1 MARWSPFS
9 PFART
14 WPKVTPGT
22 LRADLL
28 AGLIG
33 AIVVLPQ
40 GIAYATLLGL
50 PPEYGLYCAMVPTAI
65 AALFGSSWHSISGPT
80 NAISLVVFATLSPIV
95 APGSPEYLQ
104 AVLTLAFIVGVA
116 LLAVGLF
123 RLGAVANFI
132 SHTVV
137 VAFSTGVGILIATTQ
152 LGELFGMTIPR
163 GAFLKT
169 WQYFLTHLAEIGM
182 YPTLVAAITIA
193 VGLASQRFIKRVPY
207 PLVAVVA
214 GGLAAFG
221 LNVAVGV
228 DVTGIRT
235 LGPLPGA
242 LPPLSYPTF
251 QLDLIQPIAGVA
263 VAVTALCLIE
273 SISVARSIA
282 VRSGQR
288 LDANREFVG
297 QGLSNLAASF
307 FSGFPSCG
315 SFNRSMANYEAGA
328 KTPLA
333 AVAAAA
339 FLVLIV
345 LAVAP
350 LVAYLP
356 YAAMAGVLVMIAW
369 RLVDL
374 EQMRHIVHARGGEAT
389 VLGVTVAATLLM
401 NLDVAILFGVLL
413 SLGIYVYKTSQPRFV
428 PVVPDPLA
436 ETRKSVE
443 QHAGLDE
450 CPQLKLVRLEGGL
463 YFGAVDHAEQVLDR
477 FHAEHPEQ
485 KHLLLL
491 CKGVNYVDLAGG
503 EVLAAE
509 ALRRRAERGGLHLH
523 GLRPPIRER
532 LVRTGH
538 LAVIGEE
545 NVFETKYHAIKTI
558 FAGLDREICARCTV
572 RIFEECQTLSR
583 ARDPERRA

>member
-1 MARWSPFS
+1 MAPAN
-9 PFART
+9 PIARFT
-14 WPKVTPGT
+14 RAWPRVTPGT

-50 PPEYGLYCAMVPTAI
+50 PPEYGLYCAMVPTAV

-95 APGSPEYLQ
+95 APGSPEYLE

-116 LLAVGLF
+116 LAAVGLF

-137 VAFSTGVGILIATTQ
+137 VAFSAGIGILIATTQ
-152 LGELFGMTIPR
+152 LGELFGMAIPR

-169 WQYFLTHLAEIGM
+169 WQYFLTHLAEINV

-193 VGLASQRFIKRVPY
+193 VGLASQRFLRRVPY
-207 PLVAVVA
+207 PLVAVIA
-214 GGLAAFG
+214 GGLAAYALDAAIG
-221 LNVAVGV
+221 KDL
-228 DVTGIRT
+228 TGIRT
-235 LGPLPGA
+235 LGALPGA
-242 LPPLSYPTF
+242 LPPLSYPSLR
-251 QLDLIQPIAGVA
+251 LDLVQPIAGVA

-288 LDANREFVG
+288 IDANREFVG
-297 QGLSNLAASF
+297 QGLSNLAATF

-333 AVAAAA
+333 AAAAA
-339 FLVLIV
+339 GFLVLIV

-356 YAAMAGVLVMIAW
+356 YAAMAGVLVLIAW

-374 EQMRHIVHARGGEAT
+374 KQMRHIVHARGGEAT
-389 VLGVTVAATLLM
+389 VLGVTIAATLLM
-401 NLDVAILFGVLL
+401 HLDVAILFGVLL

-428 PVVPDPLA
+428 PVVPNPLA

-443 QHAGLDE
+443 LAPGLAE

-463 YFGAVDHAEQVLDR
+463 YFGAVDHAEQVLER
-477 FHAEHPEQ
+477 FRAAHPGQ

-491 CKGVNYVDLAGG
+491 CKGVSYVDLAAG

-509 ALRRRAERGGLHLH
+509 ARRRREEGGGLYLH
-523 GLRPPIRER
+523 GLRPPIRAR

-538 LAVIGEE
+538 LAAIGAHH
-545 NVFETKYHAIKTI
+545 VFETKYHAIKSI
-558 FAGLDREICARCTV
+558 FETLDREVCAHCSA

-583 ARDPERRA
+583 AGPDRT

>member
-1 MARWSPFS
+1 VARWNPLSR
-9 PFART
+9 FART
-14 WPKVTPGT
+14 WPTATPAT

-50 PPEYGLYCAMVPTAI
+50 PPEYGLYCAMVPTAV

-95 APGSPEYLQ
+95 APGSPEYVQ
-104 AVLTLAFIVGVA
+104 AVLTLAFIVGIA

-152 LGELFGMTIPR
+152 LGELFGMAIPR

-169 WQYFLTHLAEIGM
+169 WQYFLTHLAEISI

-193 VGLASQRFIKRVPY
+193 VGLASQRFVKRVPY
-207 PLVAVVA
+207 PLIAVVA
-214 GGLAAFG
+214 GSLAAYG
-221 LNVAVGV
+221 LSIALGA

-282 VRSGQR
+282 LRSGQR

-328 KTPLA
+328 RTPLA
-333 AVAAAA
+333 AVAAAG

-356 YAAMAGVLVMIAW
+356 YAAMAGVLILIAW

-374 EQMRHIVHARGGEAT
+374 KQMRHIVHAGGGEAT

-443 QHAGLDE
+443 VHAGLDE
-450 CPQLKLVRLEGGL
+450 CPQLRLVRLEGGL
-463 YFGAVDHAEQVLDR
+463 YFGAVDHAEEALDR
-477 FHAEHPEQ
+477 FRAERPEQ

-503 EVLAAE
+503 DVLASE
-509 ALRRRAERGGLHLH
+509 ALRRRDKGGGLYLH

-538 LAVIGEE
+538 LAVIGKE
-545 NVFETKYHAIKTI
+545 NVFETKYHAVSRI
-558 FAGLDREICARCTV
+558 FLGLDREICARCSA
-572 RIFEECQTLSR
+572 RIFEECQTLPR
-583 ARDPERRA
+583 AEPERP

>member
-1 MARWSPFS
+1 MAPSGPIGWLTRG
-9 PFART
+9 
-14 WPKVTPGT
+14 WPDITPET

-33 AIVVLPQ
+33 SIVVLPQ
-40 GIAYATLLGL
+40 GIAYATLLGM
-50 PPEYGLYCAMVPTAI
+50 PPEYGLYCAMLPTAV

-95 APGSPEYLQ
+95 APGSPEYVQ
-104 AVLTLAFIVGVA
+104 AVLTLAFIVGAA
-116 LLAVGLF
+116 LLAIGLF

-137 VAFSTGVGILIATTQ
+137 VAFSTGVGILIVTSQ
-152 LGELFGMTIPR
+152 LGEAFGLAIPR
-163 GAFLKT
+163 GAFLNT
-169 WQYFLTHLAEIGM
+169 WQYFLTHLAAINV

-193 VGLASQRFIKRVPY
+193 AGLAAQRFVQRVPY
-207 PLVAVVA
+207 PLVAVIA
-214 GGLAAFG
+214 GSLAAYALDAAIG
-221 LNVAVGV
+221 R

-235 LGPLPGA
+235 LGALPGA
-242 LPPLSYPTF
+242 LPPLSYPALR
-251 QLDLIQPIAGVA
+251 LDLVQPIVGVA

-328 KTPLA
+328 RSPLA
-333 AVAAAA
+333 AIAAAG
-339 FLVLIV
+339 FLALIV

-356 YAAMAGVLVMIAW
+356 YAAMAGVLVLIAW

-374 EQMRHIVHARGGEAT
+374 QQMRHIAGAGGGEAV

-401 NLDVAILFGVLL
+401 NLEVAILFGVLL
-413 SLGIYVYKTSQPRFV
+413 SLGIYVYRTSQPRFV

-443 QHAGLDE
+443 VQTGLDE

-463 YFGAVDHAEQVLDR
+463 YFGAVDHAEQVFDALR
-477 FHAEHPEQ
+477 AEHPGQ
-485 KHLLLL
+485 KHLLML

-503 EVLAAE
+503 EALATE
-509 ALRRRAERGGLHLH
+509 ARRRRAEGGGLYLH

-532 LVRTGH
+532 LERTGH
-538 LAVIGEE
+538 LAVIGEA
-545 NVFETKYHAIKTI
+545 NVYETKYRAIKTI
-558 FAGLDREICARCTV
+558 FQTLDRDRCARCGA
-572 RIFEECQTLSR
+572 RIFEECQTLPR
-583 ARDPERRA
+583 AT

>member
-1 MARWSPFS
+1 MAPRDLLLRFT
-9 PFART
+9 RG
-14 WPKVTPGT
+14 WPRLTRET

-40 GIAYATLLGL
+40 GIAYATLLGI
-50 PPEYGLYCAMVPTAI
+50 PPEYGLYCAIVPTAV

-95 APGSPEYLQ
+95 APGSPEYVQ
-104 AVLTLAFIVGVA
+104 AVFTLAFIVGVA

-169 WQYFLTHLAEIGM
+169 WQYFLTHLAEISV

-193 VGLASQRFIKRVPY
+193 VGLASQRLVKRVPY
-207 PLVAVVA
+207 PLTAVVA
-214 GGLAAFG
+214 GSLAAYG
-221 LNVAVGV
+221 LNVAVGA
-228 DVTGIRT
+228 DVAGIRT

-251 QLDLIQPIAGVA
+251 QLDLIQPIVGVA

-282 VRSGQR
+282 LRSGQR

-328 KTPLA
+328 RTPVA
-333 AVAAAA
+333 AVAAAG

-356 YAAMAGVLVMIAW
+356 YAAMAGVLILIAW

-374 EQMRHIVHARGGEAT
+374 KQMRHIVHAGGGEAT

-428 PVVPDPLA
+428 PVVPNPLA

-443 QHAGLDE
+443 VQAGLDE

-463 YFGAVDHAEQVLDR
+463 YFGAVDHAAQVLDR
-477 FHAEHPEQ
+477 FRAAHAEQ

-503 EVLAAE
+503 DVLAAE
-509 ALRRRAERGGLHLH
+509 ALRRRGVGGGLYLH

-538 LAVIGEE
+538 LAVVGEE
-545 NVFETKYHAIKTI
+545 NVFETKYHAIKTV
-558 FAGLDREICARCTV
+558 FLGLDRGICGRCSA
-572 RIFEECQTLSR
+572 RIFEECQTLPR
-583 ARDPERRA
+583 AEPDRP

>member
-1 MARWSPFS
+1 VAPRDLVLRF
-9 PFART
+9 T
-14 WPKVTPGT
+14 HGWPQLTRQT

-40 GIAYATLLGL
+40 GIAYATLLGI
-50 PPEYGLYCAMVPTAI
+50 PPEYGLYCAMLPTAI

-95 APGSPEYLQ
+95 APGSAEYLQ
-104 AVLTLAFIVGVA
+104 AVFTLAFIVGVA

-137 VAFSTGVGILIATTQ
+137 VAFSTGVGILIVTTQ
-152 LGELFGMTIPR
+152 LGELFGMQIPR
-163 GAFLKT
+163 GAFLQA
-169 WQYFLTHLAEIGM
+169 WRYFLTHLADVGI

-193 VGLASQRFIKRVPY
+193 AGIASQRLVRRVPY
-207 PLVAVVA
+207 PLVAVIA
-214 GGLAAFG
+214 GSLAAYA
-221 LNVAVGV
+221 LNAAVGA
-228 DVTGIRT
+228 DATGIRT
-235 LGPLPGA
+235 LGALPGA
-242 LPPLSYPTF
+242 LPPLSYPSLR
-251 QLDLIQPIAGVA
+251 LDLVQPIVGVA

-288 LDANREFVG
+288 LDPNREFVG

-328 KTPLA
+328 RTPLA
-333 AVAAAA
+333 GVAAAGL
-339 FLVLIV
+339 LVLIV

-374 EQMRHIVHARGGEAT
+374 AQLRHIARAGGGEAT
-389 VLGVTVAATLLM
+389 VLGVTIAATLLM

-428 PVVPDPLA
+428 PVVPNPLA

-443 QHAGLDE
+443 VHAGLDE
-450 CPQLKLVRLEGGL
+450 CPQLRLVRLEGGL
-463 YFGAVDHAEQVLDR
+463 YFGAVDHAEETLDR
-477 FHAEHPEQ
+477 FRAERPDQ

-509 ALRRRAERGGLHLH
+509 ARRRRSAGGGLYLH
-523 GLRPPIRER
+523 GLRPPIRDR
-532 LVRTGH
+532 LGRTGH
-538 LAVIGEE
+538 LAVVGEAG
-545 NVFETKYHAIKTI
+545 VFETKYQAIKTI
-558 FAGLDREICARCTV
+558 FLGLDRDVCARCRV
-572 RIFEECQTLSR
+572 RIFEECQTLPR
-583 ARDPERRA
+583 AEPDRP

>member
-1 MARWSPFS
+1 
-9 PFART
+9 
-14 WPKVTPGT
+14 
-22 LRADLL
+22 
-28 AGLIG
+28 
-33 AIVVLPQ
+33 
-40 GIAYATLLGL
+40 
-50 PPEYGLYCAMVPTAI
+50 
-65 AALFGSSWHSISGPT
+65 
-80 NAISLVVFATLSPIV
+80 
-95 APGSPEYLQ
+95 
-104 AVLTLAFIVGVA
+104 
-116 LLAVGLF
+116 
-123 RLGAVANFI
+123 
-132 SHTVV
+132 
-137 VAFSTGVGILIATTQ
+137 
-152 LGELFGMTIPR
+152 
-163 GAFLKT
+163 
-169 WQYFLTHLAEIGM
+169 
-182 YPTLVAAITIA
+182 
-193 VGLASQRFIKRVPY
+193 
-207 PLVAVVA
+207 VA

-221 LNVAVGV
+221 LNVAVGA

-251 QLDLIQPIAGVA
+251 QLDLIQPIVGVA

-282 VRSGQR
+282 LRSGQR

-374 EQMRHIVHARGGEAT
+374 KQMRHIVHAGGGEAA

-443 QHAGLDE
+443 LHAGLDE

-477 FHAEHPEQ
+477 FRAEHRDQ

-503 EVLAAE
+503 DVLAAE
-509 ALRRRAERGGLHLH
+509 ARRRRGAGGGLYLH

-558 FAGLDREICARCTV
+558 FLGLDRGICAHCSA
-572 RIFEECQTLSR
+572 RIFEECQTLPR
-583 ARDPERRA
+583 AEPERS

>member
-1 MARWSPFS
+1 
-9 PFART
+9 
-14 WPKVTPGT
+14 
-22 LRADLL
+22 L
-28 AGLIG
+28 
-33 AIVVLPQ
+33 
-40 GIAYATLLGL
+40 
-50 PPEYGLYCAMVPTAI
+50 
-65 AALFGSSWHSISGPT
+65 
-80 NAISLVVFATLSPIV
+80 
-95 APGSPEYLQ
+95 
-104 AVLTLAFIVGVA
+104 
-116 LLAVGLF
+116 
-123 RLGAVANFI
+123 
-132 SHTVV
+132 
-137 VAFSTGVGILIATTQ
+137 
-152 LGELFGMTIPR
+152 
-163 GAFLKT
+163 
-169 WQYFLTHLAEIGM
+169 
-182 YPTLVAAITIA
+182 
-193 VGLASQRFIKRVPY
+193 
-207 PLVAVVA
+207 A
-214 GGLAAFG
+214 GGLTAYG
-221 LNVAVGV
+221 LNAAVGA

-251 QLDLIQPIAGVA
+251 QLDIIQPLVGVA

-282 VRSGQR
+282 LRSGQR

-315 SFNRSMANYEAGA
+315 SFNRSMATYEAGA
-328 KTPLA
+328 RTPLA
-333 AVAAAA
+333 AVAAAG

-356 YAAMAGVLVMIAW
+356 YAAMAGVLVLIAW
-369 RLVDL
+369 RLVDFG
-374 EQMRHIVHARGGEAT
+374 QMRQIVRAGGGEAA

-443 QHAGLDE
+443 LHAGLDE
-450 CPQLKLVRLEGGL
+450 CPQLRLVRLEGGL

-477 FHAEHPEQ
+477 FRAEHPDQ

-503 EVLAAE
+503 
-509 ALRRRAERGGLHLH
+509 
-523 GLRPPIRER
+523 
-532 LVRTGH
+532 
-538 LAVIGEE
+538 
-545 NVFETKYHAIKTI
+545 
-558 FAGLDREICARCTV
+558 
-572 RIFEECQTLSR
+572 
-583 ARDPERRA
+583 

>member
-1 MARWSPFS
+1 MAPASPI
-9 PFART
+9 ARFT
-14 WPKVTPGT
+14 RGWPRVTPET
-22 LRADLL
+22 VRADLL

-50 PPEYGLYCAMVPTAI
+50 PPEYGLYCAMVPTAV

-95 APGSPEYLQ
+95 APGSPEYVE

-116 LLAVGLF
+116 LAAVGLF

-137 VAFSTGVGILIATTQ
+137 VAFSAGIGILIATTQ
-152 LGELFGMTIPR
+152 LGELFGMAIPR

-169 WQYFLTHLAEIGM
+169 WQYFLTHLAEINV

-193 VGLASQRFIKRVPY
+193 VGLASQRFLRRVPY
-207 PLVAVVA
+207 PLVAVIA
-214 GGLAAFG
+214 GGLAAYVLDAAIG
-221 LNVAVGV
+221 KDL
-228 DVTGIRT
+228 TGIRT
-235 LGPLPGA
+235 LGALPGA
-242 LPPLSYPTF
+242 LPPLSYPSLR
-251 QLDLIQPIAGVA
+251 LDLVQPIAGVA

-288 LDANREFVG
+288 IDANREFVG
-297 QGLSNLAASF
+297 QGLSNLAATF

-333 AVAAAA
+333 AAAAA
-339 FLVLIV
+339 GFLVLIV

-356 YAAMAGVLVMIAW
+356 YAAMAGVLVLIAW

-374 EQMRHIVHARGGEAT
+374 KQMRHIVHARGGEAT
-389 VLGVTVAATLLM
+389 VLGVTIAATLLM

-428 PVVPDPLA
+428 PVVPNPLA

-443 QHAGLDE
+443 LTPGLAE

-477 FHAEHPEQ
+477 FRAAHPGQ

-491 CKGVNYVDLAGG
+491 CKGVNYVDLAAGG
-503 EVLAAE
+503 VLAAE
-509 ALRRRAERGGLHLH
+509 ARRRREEGGGLYLH
-523 GLRPPIRER
+523 GLRPLIRAR
-532 LVRTGH
+532 LARTGH
-538 LAVIGEE
+538 LAAIGAHH
-545 NVFETKYHAIKTI
+545 VFETKYHAIKSI
-558 FAGLDREICARCTV
+558 FETLDRDVCARCSA
-572 RIFEECQTLSR
+572 RIFEECQTLPH
-583 ARDPERRA
+583 AHPDGT

>member
-1 MARWSPFS
+1 MPARPIAWLT
-9 PFART
+9 RG
-14 WPKVTPGT
+14 WPDLTAGT
-22 LRADLL
+22 LRADLV

-40 GIAYATLLGL
+40 GIAYATLLGM
-50 PPEYGLYCAMVPTAI
+50 PPEYGLYCAMIPTAI

-95 APGSPEYLQ
+95 APGSAEYVQ
-104 AVLTLAFIVGVA
+104 AVLTLAFIVGIA

-137 VAFSTGVGILIATTQ
+137 VAFSTGVGILIVTSQ
-152 LGELFGMTIPR
+152 LGEAFGMAIPR
-163 GAFLKT
+163 GAFLQT
-169 WQYFLTHLAEIGM
+169 WRHFLTHLAEINV
-182 YPTLVAAITIA
+182 YPTLVAALTIA
-193 VGLASQRFIKRVPY
+193 AGLAAQRFLKRVPY
-207 PLVAVVA
+207 PLVAVIA
-214 GGLAAFG
+214 GSLAAYA
-221 LNVAVGV
+221 LDAAVGK

-235 LGPLPGA
+235 LGALPGA
-242 LPPLSYPTF
+242 LPPLSFPALR
-251 QLDLIQPIAGVA
+251 LDLVQPIVGVA

-282 VRSGQR
+282 LRSGQR

-328 KTPLA
+328 RTPLA
-333 AVAAAA
+333 AVAAAG

-374 EQMRHIVHARGGEAT
+374 QAMRHIAHAGGGEAA

-401 NLDVAILFGVLL
+401 NLDLAILFGVLL

-443 QHAGLDE
+443 VQPGLDE

-463 YFGAVDHAEQVLDR
+463 YFGAVDHAEQVFDR
-477 FHAEHPEQ
+477 LHAEHPSQ
-485 KHLLLL
+485 RHALML

-503 EVLAAE
+503 EALAAE
-509 ALRRRAERGGLHLH
+509 ARRRSRAGGGLYLH
-523 GLRPPIRER
+523 GLRPPIRAR
-532 LVRTGH
+532 LARTGA
-538 LAVIGEE
+538 LAAIGEE
-545 NVFETKYHAIKTI
+545 NVFETKYRAIRTI
-558 FAGLDREICARCTV
+558 FDRLDREVCARCSA
-572 RIFEECQTLSR
+572 RIFEECQTLPR
-583 ARDPERRA
+583 AQ